1 MIRKDLTMEKEIKKN
16 LFYNT
21 VWAAF
26 LALFGAIYELFSHG
40 VTSYYMIYAFAVP
53 LIMGVLPY
61 EMMLIK
67 NIFPGKTF
75 ADIWN
80 TAIATLSVGC
90 VFKGVLEIY
99 GTTNRLI
106 IVYPIA
112 GTILILISFLALQ
125 DMFPHNFL
133 AKR

>member
-1 MIRKDLTMEKEIKKN
+1 MEKEIKKN

-40 VTSYYMIYAFAVP
+40 VTSYYMTYAFALP

-61 EMMLIK
+61 EVMLIK
-67 NIFPGKTF
+67 NKFPGKAF

-80 TAIATLSVGC
+80 TAIATLSIGC

-112 GTILILISFLALQ
+112 GAVLVLISLLSIKKIQNPFVKSRNA
-125 DMFPHNFL
+125 P
-133 AKR
+133 

>member
-1 MIRKDLTMEKEIKKN
+1 MEKELKKN
-16 LFYNT
+16 LFYAT
-21 VWAAF
+21 VWTAF

-40 VTSYYMIYAFAVP
+40 VTSYYMIYAFGIP

-61 EMMLIK
+61 EVMLIK
-67 NIFPGKTF
+67 NKFPGKPFT
-75 ADIWN
+75 DIWN
-80 TAIATLSVGC
+80 TAIATLSIGC

-112 GTILILISFLALQ
+112 GAVLVLISLLSIYGNSKKDDSMAESL
-125 DMFPHNFL
+125 ML
-133 AKR
+133 

>member
-1 MIRKDLTMEKEIKKN
+1 MEKELKKN

-21 VWAAF
+21 VWTAF

-61 EMMLIK
+61 EVMLIK
-67 NIFPGKTF
+67 NKLPGKVF
-75 ADIWN
+75 INIWN
-80 TAIATLSVGC
+80 TAMATLSIGC
-90 VFKGVLEIY
+90 LFKGVLEIY

-106 IVYPIA
+106 VVYPIVGA
-112 GTILILISFLALQ
+112 ALILVSFISIFVKPQTAET
-125 DMFPHNFL
+125 
-133 AKR
+133 A

>member
-1 MIRKDLTMEKEIKKN
+1 MIRKDLTMEKELKKN

-21 VWAAF
+21 VWTAF

-53 LIMGVLPY
+53 LIIGVLSY
-61 EMMLIK
+61 EVMLIISK
-67 NIFPGKTF
+67 FPGKAF

-80 TAIATLSVGC
+80 TAIATLSIGC

-106 IVYPIA
+106 IVYPMA
-112 GTILILISFLALQ
+112 GAALMFIGFLSI
-125 DMFPHNFL
+125 FL
-133 AKR
+133 RTHAAKTA

>member
-1 MIRKDLTMEKEIKKN
+1 MEKELKKN

-21 VWAAF
+21 VWTAF

-61 EMMLIK
+61 EIMLSINK
-67 NIFPGKTF
+67 YPGRKF

-125 DMFPHNFL
+125 DMFPHNFF